1 MTDTKNILSS
11 QNTTSI
17 GNYGEEIATD
27 FLRENGY
34 EIIDRNWRHGH
45 LEVDI
50 IARKGEMLHFVEVKT
65 RGAGSWITPEEAFDA
80 TKNRNMLRA
89 VNGYIGRYNIDCE
102 VQVDLVAITTEEN
115 GDVQINLYPD
125 VVNIHW

>member
-1 MTDTKNILSS
+1 MNTKSLSS
-11 QNTTSI
+11 SPSTTAI
-17 GNYGEEIATD
+17 GNYGEDIATA
-27 FLRENGY
+27 FLRDNGY

-50 IARKGEMLHFVEVKT
+50 IARKGDIIHFIEVKT
-65 RGAGSWITPEEAFDA
+65 RGANSWITPEEAFDA

-89 VNGYIGRYNIDCE
+89 VNGYISRYGFDCE
-102 VQVDLVAITTEEN
+102 VQVDLVAILTDEDN
-115 GDVQINLYPD
+115 NSQINYYPD